1 MEPVTKNLIIGAF
14 VTAGV
19 KLGLEAY
26 YTYSGGQG
34 KSLRGTFPYMEISP
48 YLPPVDD
55 FLASAGVPLLLYALG
70 KGMKKERLVEL
81 SKGGAIYGTS
91 ELIGCTTYRL
101 VNAAAGGPALAYV
114 QMNRRM

>member
-1 MEPVTKNLIIGAF
+1 MESAEKNLIIGAF
-14 VTAGV
+14 LTAGV

-34 KSLRGTFPYMEISP
+34 RSLRGTFPYMEVSP

-55 FLASAGVPLLLYALG
+55 FLASAGVPFLLYALG
-70 KGMKKERLVEL
+70 KGMKKETLVQL

-91 ELIGCTTYRL
+91 ELIGCTSYRL
-101 VNAAAGGPALAYV
+101 VNASAGGPALVYV
-114 QMNRRM
+114 QVNRRI